1 MIDRN
6 RQKKEEILYSK
17 SISCWP
23 FEDYAAKEFI
33 KWLGEHPE
41 ESVNTARM
49 RIDKYE
55 REEDHYGNGGGWDHY
70 LRIYKEREETTAEYL
85 ERINEEENKCIDEY
99 LNNIQR
105 ETKRVLN
112 ELNVREEDDR
122 MGWVTWDMMEKARK
136 VIKNERNRYYTKFGT
151 VFDSNEA

>member
-17 SISCWP
+17 SISCLP

-41 ESVNTARM
+41 ENVNTVRM
-49 RIDKYE
+49 RIDTYE
-55 REEDHYGNGGGWDHY
+55 REEDYYGNGGGWDHY
-70 LRIYKEREETTAEYL
+70 LRIYKGREETTIEYL
-85 ERINEEENKCIDEY
+85 ERISKEENKCIDEY
-99 LNNIQR
+99 LDNIKR
-105 ETKRVLN
+105 ETKRVLS
-112 ELNVREEDDR
+112 ELNVREDDDR
-122 MGWVTWDMMEKARK
+122 LEWVTWDMTEKARK